1 MPVMRQDRTLTM
13 AFETART
20 VPELPVHPSKMEIT
34 EPPQAL
40 LDEAVVVVSRLGA
53 HTRTTVSLYPNTTPP

>member
-1 MPVMRQDRTLTM
+1 MN
-13 AFETART
+13 
-20 VPELPVHPSKMEIT
+20 VPELPVHPSTMEMT
-34 EPPQAL
+34 APPQAL

>member
-1 MPVMRQDRTLTM
+1 M
-13 AFETART
+13 ALETIMN
-20 VPELPVHPSKMEIT
+20 VPELPVHPSTMEMT
-34 EPPQAL
+34 APPQAL